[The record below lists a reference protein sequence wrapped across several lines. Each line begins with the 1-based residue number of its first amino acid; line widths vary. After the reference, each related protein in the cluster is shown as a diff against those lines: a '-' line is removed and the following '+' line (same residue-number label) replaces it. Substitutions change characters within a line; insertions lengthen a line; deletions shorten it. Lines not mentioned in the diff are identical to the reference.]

1 MEMKRIREL
10 SKDIAKKT
18 LYTTAAVTIMG
29 VGMYQFQSKV
39 SRNLKTQEYNTQIK
53 FTKKVVPWILLT
65 GCGILLLDKNVLNEK
80 KGPK

>member
-1 MEMKRIREL
+1 LSAESIRIESKGKVLIGKKRDNTMEMKRIREL

-39 SRNLKTQEYNTQIK
+39 SRNLKTQ
-53 FTKKVVPWILLT
+53 
-65 GCGILLLDKNVLNEK
+65 
-80 KGPK
+80 